1 MAAFTMSLFS
11 KYVIMLKS
19 KNNNK
24 TKIDKYLKT

>member
-11 KYVIMLKS
+11 KYVTMLKS